1 MTAIY
6 QKRLSNLRHILE
18 QQQLEALLVSKPA
31 NVFYLSGFSGGEG
44 LMLVTQQESYLFAD
58 GRYQEQAQQ
67 EAPSCKFILYK
78 KSFIKALAE
87 LVRNEGIQSIGFE
100 KDHITYWQWERLR
113 ESFSAELIPV
123 QGLVEKLRLLKD
135 ETEIELIRE
144 AGAITASAFRYL
156 LGEIRPGQS
165 EQEIAG
171 ILECFMRRYGSGP
184 PAFETI
190 VASGERGALPHG
202 TATQKK
208 IQWGEL
214 ITFDLGATY
223 KGYAADLT
231 RTIGVGT
238 VSARQQEVYEIV
250 REAQVKGIITVRA
263 GVKAADV
270 DKNVRQFLTEAGY
283 GDYFV
288 HSLGHGV
295 GLAVHE
301 GPRLAPGEDL
311 LLEKGMVVTIEP
323 GVYIPQW
330 GGVRIEDTVLVK
342 ENGCEILTPVT
353 KYLIVA

>member
-6 QKRLSNLRHILE
+6 KKRLSTLRHDLE
-18 QQQLEALLVSKPA
+18 QQHLESLLVSKSD

-44 LMLVTQQESYLFAD
+44 LLLVTQQASFLFAD

-67 EAPSCKFILYK
+67 EAPGCKFILYK
-78 KSFIKALAE
+78 KSFVKALTE
-87 LVRNEGIQSIGFE
+87 LARTEGIQSICFE
-100 KDHITYWQWERLR
+100 QDHLTYWQWERLR
-113 ESFSAELIPV
+113 ESFSAELVPV
-123 QGLVEKLRLLKD
+123 KGLVEKLRLLKD

-165 EQEIAG
+165 EQEIAI
-171 ILECFMRRYGSGP
+171 ILEYFMRSNGSGP

-202 TATQKK
+202 TATEKK
-208 IQWGEL
+208 IRRGEL

-231 RTIGVGT
+231 RTIAVGT

-250 REAQVKGIITVRA
+250 REAQARGIRAVRA
-263 GVKAADV
+263 GVKAAEV
-270 DKNVRQFLTEAGY
+270 DSHVRRFFAEAGY
-283 GDYFV
+283 DDYFV

-301 GPRLAPGEDL
+301 GPRLAQGEDL

-323 GVYIPQW
+323 GVYIPRW

>member
-1 MTAIY
+1 MTVIY
-6 QKRLSNLRHILE
+6 QKRLSDLRHSLE
-18 QQQLEALLVSKPA
+18 QQQLETLLVSRPD

-44 LMLVTQQESYLFAD
+44 LLLVTQQESFLFAD

-67 EAPSCKFILYK
+67 ESPGCKFIIYK
-78 KSFIKALAE
+78 KSFLNALTE
-87 LVRNEGIQSIGFE
+87 LCGTEGIQCIAFE
-100 KDHITYWQWERLR
+100 QDHLTYWQWERLR
-113 ESFSAELIPV
+113 ESFSAELVPV
-123 QGLVEKLRLLKD
+123 KGLVEKLRLVKD

-144 AGAITASAFRYL
+144 AGVITASAFRYL

-165 EQEIAG
+165 EREIAI
-171 ILECFMRRYGSGP
+171 ILEYFMRSHGSGY

-202 TATQKK
+202 IATEKK
-208 IQWGEL
+208 VSRGEL
-214 ITFDLGATY
+214 VTFDLGATY
-223 KGYAADLT
+223 QGYAADLT
-231 RTIGVGT
+231 RTIAMGT
-238 VSARQQEVYEIV
+238 VSAKQQQIYEIV
-250 REAQVKGIITVRA
+250 REGQAKGIKAVRA
-263 GVKAADV
+263 GVKAAEV
-270 DKNVRQFLTEAGY
+270 DSQVRRFIAEAGY

-301 GPRLAPGEDL
+301 GPRLAQREDL

-342 ENGCEILTPVT
+342 EDGCEILTPVT